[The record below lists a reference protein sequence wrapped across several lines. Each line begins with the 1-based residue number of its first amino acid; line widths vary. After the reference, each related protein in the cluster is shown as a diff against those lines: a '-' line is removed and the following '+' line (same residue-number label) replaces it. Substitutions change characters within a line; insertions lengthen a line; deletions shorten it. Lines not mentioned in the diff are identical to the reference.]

1 MGEIGH
7 ARLIFH
13 HQTHPPKKEKQSTYD
28 ESIDIKTCDG
38 SPGWAGAVTQS
49 QKLQEQ
55 EKFRRWKLVSSSG
68 HKKSSSIMRDKSF
81 ELLGL
86 LKGTL
91 KYIITSTFELS
102 SIQQI
107 SLFFLLN
114 FFEEFY
120 TNSWIGLGCWIKFK
134 NPIFSGD
141 IICTW
146 WKGIT
151 RIGRQISLHNIRS
164 LLYPQ
169 NKQILKMSSMSKLV
183 LVKSALTWRL
193 RCS

>member
-38 SPGWAGAVTQS
+38 SPGWARAVTQS

-55 EKFRRWKLVSSSG
+55 EKFWRWKLVSSSG
-68 HKKSSSIMRDKSF
+68 HKKSSSIMRDKGF

-86 LKGTL
+86 LKGSL

-102 SIQQI
+102 SIQQ
-107 SLFFLLN
+107 SCLFFLLHFLKN
-114 FFEEFY
+114 FIQILELD
-120 TNSWIGLGCWIKFK
+120 SGWIKFK

-146 WKGIT
+146 WKASHGLEDK
-151 RIGRQISLHNIRS
+151 SLFIIFAACF
-164 LLYPQ
+164 
-169 NKQILKMSSMSKLV
+169 ILKTNKYWKCLQ
-183 LVKSALTWRL
+183 
-193 RCS
+193 CQN